1 MKYNTYSG
9 RMTKYRTKQKN
20 IVMGLFISF
29 TLLAGV
35 ANAVVDGLKG
45 RTAKVEA
52 ETSALDVPVAQEE
65 PKIDDLHIIEI
76 EQRWVEPIENASKE
90 FNVDPLLI
98 YGIANAESGLGKY
111 FYNEYD
117 RENCHNLWGLKG
129 GNTATRIAKEGSYLR
144 CFNDEVAGARTVAKT
159 LKNFYIDEG
168 RDTPEEICQKWIGAK
183 HADKNC
189 PEWVRNVNKILAK
202 N

>member
-1 MKYNTYSG
+1 MKYQ
-9 RMTKYRTKQKN
+9 KYCGWKNKHRTKQKN
-20 IVMGLFISF
+20 ITLSVFIGLVLF
-29 TLLAGV
+29 AGV
-35 ANAVVDGLKG
+35 SNAVIDSFKD
-45 RTAKVEA
+45 RTAKVMA
-52 ETSALDVPVAQEE
+52 ETTTLAVPEAQEE
-65 PKIDDLHIIEI
+65 LKIEDLHIIQI
-76 EQRWVEPIENASKE
+76 EQRWVDPIENASAE
-90 FNVDPLLI
+90 FGVDPLLVL
-98 YGIANAESGLGKY
+98 GIANAESGMGKY

-168 RDTPEEICQKWIGAK
+168 RTTPEEICQKWIGAK
-183 HADKNC
+183 HAKKNC
-189 PEWVRNVNKILAK
+189 PEWVKNVNKILAK